1 MRAAADR
8 FWVDRRAIG
17 NATFGARRRD
27 GKIID
32 VGRMGCAGNCES
44 VIAAIATAVGRA
56 TEESRM
62 EAAGLRNRTD
72 GGTTGF
78 DADRRHRAMSMA
90 P

>member
-17 NATFGARRRD
+17 NATFGARRHD

-32 VGRMGCAGNCES
+32 VGRMGCAGKRES

-56 TEESRM
+56 PEGSRM
-62 EAAGLRNRTD
+62 EAAGLRDRAD
-72 GGTTGF
+72 GGAAGF